1 MFEVQMIIPLADNDG
16 ESFGPELFAS
26 YEATAVELLGGFTLY
41 PASVLGGW
49 RDGAGRDVRDSSR
62 VYAFA
67 IGSIAQGGAVVALAR
82 FSCALFRQ
90 DAIFIRY
97 LGLAEIILPA

>member
-1 MFEVQMIIPLADNDG
+1 MVRRWDVDL
-16 ESFGPELFAS
+16 ELIEHWLLELDQRS
-26 YEATAVELLGGFTLY
+26 YELVIAAVELLGGFTLY